1 MLTLLFPQNYVLDD
15 PLSAVDAQ
23 VAKELFDNCIRGKLQ
38 RENKTVFF
46 VTHQLHVCNSND
58 CTICT
63 CIHCRLYIVFAS
75 LRSSNIYGQRDHL
88 GNRDV

>member
-23 VAKELFDNCIRGKLQ
+23 VAKELFENCIRGKLQ

-46 VTHQLHVCNSND
+46 VTHQLHVCN
-58 CTICT
+58 
-63 CIHCRLYIVFAS
+63 
-75 LRSSNIYGQRDHL
+75 
-88 GNRDV
+88 